1 MHFPLGE
8 IMEDQLVTVETY
20 QFLPQAQAAK
30 LQLEGNGITVFL
42 ADAETVNMDWLLG
55 NAIGNIKLQ
64 VPAEQADHA
73 LTLLDEMR
81 EKARERRETEKEE
94 DDEEGV
100 KCLAC
105 GAKISENQARCP
117 SCGWSYTG
125 EENGAE
131 RTLGQTQARSENAN
145 SKPSLNILR
154 ALKRP
159 VFWFFLTPTIIL
171 IFWLVTALLN
181 WLANLR

>member
-1 MHFPLGE
+1 
-8 IMEDQLVTVETY
+8 MEDQLVTVETY
-20 QFLPQAQAAK
+20 QFLPQAQAVK

-73 LTLLDEMR
+73 LILLDEMR
-81 EKARERRETEKEE
+81 ARARERRETEKDA

-105 GAKISENQARCP
+105 GAKIPENQARCP
-117 SCGWSYTG
+117 SCGWSYAA

-131 RTLGQTQARSENAN
+131 RTLGQIPERSESAN
-145 SKPSLNILR
+145 SQPSLNILR
-154 ALKRP
+154 AIKRP
-159 VFWFFLTPTIIL
+159 VFWLFLAPTIIM

>member
-1 MHFPLGE
+1 
-8 IMEDQLVTVETY
+8 MEEQLVTVETY
-20 QFLPQAQAAK
+20 SFLAQAEAAK

-64 VPAEQADHA
+64 VPAAQAERA
-73 LTLLDEMR
+73 LEVLEEMR

-94 DDEEGV
+94 DEGE

-105 GAKISENQARCP
+105 GAEIPEDQACCP

-125 EENGAE
+125 EENGAQE
-131 RTLGQTQARSENAN
+131 AAHQVIGQDDNLTPSNAETMPLRL
-145 SKPSLNILR
+145 SPFRAMMKPF
-154 ALKRP
+154 
-159 VFWFFLTPTIIL
+159 FWLWLTPTFLAIIW
-171 IFWLVTALLN
+171 FAAYFLN
-181 WLANLR
+181 WLFGVNKK

>member
-1 MHFPLGE
+1 
-8 IMEDQLVTVETY
+8 MEEQLVTVETY

-64 VPAEQADHA
+64 VPAEQANQA

-81 EKARERRETEKEE
+81 EKARERREAEEEE
-94 DDEEGV
+94 DDDERV

-105 GAKISENQARCP
+105 GAKIPENQARCP
-117 SCGWSYTG
+117 SCGWSYAA

-131 RTLGQTQARSENAN
+131 RTPRQTQERSENVQ
-145 SKPSLNILR
+145 PSLSILR
-154 ALKRP
+154 AMKRP

>member
-1 MHFPLGE
+1 
-8 IMEDQLVTVETY
+8 MEDQLVTVETY

-30 LQLEGNGITVFL
+30 LQLEGNDITVFL

-64 VPAEQADHA
+64 VPAEQADQA
-73 LTLLDEMR
+73 LALLDEMR
-81 EKARERRETEKEE
+81 EKARERREAEEEE
-94 DDEEGV
+94 DDDERV

-105 GAKISENQARCP
+105 GAKIPENQARCP
-117 SCGWSYTG
+117 SCGWSYAG

-131 RTLGQTQARSENAN
+131 RTPAQTQGRSENIQ
-145 SKPSLNILR
+145 PSLSILR
-154 ALKRP
+154 AMKRP
-159 VFWFFLTPTIIL
+159 VFWFFLTPTIIM

>member
-1 MHFPLGE
+1 
-8 IMEDQLVTVETY
+8 MEDQLVTVETY

-30 LQLEGNGITVFL
+30 LQLEGSGITVFL

-64 VPAEQADHA
+64 VPAEQADQA

-81 EKARERRETEKEE
+81 EKARQRRETENE
-94 DDEEGV
+94 DHDEGV

-105 GAKISENQARCP
+105 GAKIPENQARCP
-117 SCGWSYTG
+117 SCGCSYAA

-131 RTLGQTQARSENAN
+131 RIGQTQERSESAN
-145 SKPSLNILR
+145 SQPSLNILR
-154 ALKRP
+154 AMKRP

>member
-1 MHFPLGE
+1 
-8 IMEDQLVTVETY
+8 MEEQLVTVETY

-64 VPAEQADHA
+64 VPAEQADRA
-73 LTLLDEMR
+73 LTILDDLR
-81 EKARERRETEKEE
+81 EKARERREAEKEE
-94 DDEEGV
+94 DDDERV

-105 GAKISENQARCP
+105 GAKIPDNQARCP
-117 SCGWSYTG
+117 SCGWSYAA

-131 RTLGQTQARSENAN
+131 RALGQIPERSENAN
-145 SKPSLNILR
+145 SQPSLNLLR
-154 ALKRP
+154 AMKRP
-159 VFWFFLTPTIIL
+159 VFWFFLAPTIIM

>member
-1 MHFPLGE
+1 
-8 IMEDQLVTVETY
+8 MEEQLVTVETY
-20 QFLPQAQAAK
+20 QSLPEAQAAQM
-30 LQLEGNGITVFL
+30 QLEGHDITVFL

-64 VPAEQADHA
+64 VPAEQADQA
-73 LTLLDEMR
+73 LTILDEMR
-81 EKARERRETEKEE
+81 EKARERRETESE
-94 DDEEGV
+94 DDEAE

-105 GAKISENQARCP
+105 GAKIPEAQVRCP
-117 SCGWSYTG
+117 SCGWSYAG

-131 RTLGQTQARSENAN
+131 RTLASTPERAESVPQG
-145 SKPSLNILR
+145 LNLFR
-154 ALKRP
+154 AMKRP
-159 VFWFFLTPTIIL
+159 VFWFFLTPTIIM